1 MSAAAKM
8 GLFGGAGEKH
18 ITHNCK
24 WMMCDFYFNKSTMVR
39 SNLSVPIQ
47 QVFLTKGHG
56 HPLFCRIHEHLA
68 VLITCFSPS
77 RPIRQPSMG
86 LPGNTSFSFSASA
99 ISSYCIHPPP
109 PTHTIQCNNKACGNI
124 KGVTNAAKMQKYSPP
139 LRQKP
144 WFPAAAYLSIQTK
157 HDWASLRA
165 A

>member
-109 PTHTIQCNNKACGNI
+109 PPPPHTQFNATTKLVVILRELQMLPKCKNTLPHCGRGRGSQQRPI
-124 KGVTNAAKMQKYSPP
+124 
-139 LRQKP
+139 
-144 WFPAAAYLSIQTK
+144 
-157 HDWASLRA
+157 
-165 A
+165 